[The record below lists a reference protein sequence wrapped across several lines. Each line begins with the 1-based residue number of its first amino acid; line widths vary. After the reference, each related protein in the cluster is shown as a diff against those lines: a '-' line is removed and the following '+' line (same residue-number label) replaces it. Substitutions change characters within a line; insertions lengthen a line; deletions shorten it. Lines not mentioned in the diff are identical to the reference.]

1 MADGTDTRNP
11 WTRPGVLI
19 AAAFLVVAVVLGI
32 LVITRT
38 GPATPAATP
47 TVATTTATTTAA
59 AEVPTPTV
67 PATASTTASTA
78 TSPVAGG
85 GDQQLPRT
93 APPVSWVTV
102 KTLALPVSATAG
114 PQVNTDTVMSGYA
127 HTPIGA
133 LIATADTSARY
144 SVVDNWRQATLAS
157 VADTPGRAAFLQQRA
172 AYGQVTPTPGQLTQI
187 AGFNV
192 VSYTPGRAVVQL
204 ARAAGDGSL
213 TVTTDTVVWRDGDWK
228 LLLPDSGTTP
238 PAADLPSLQ
247 GFIPW
252 SST

>member
-19 AAAFLVVAVVLGI
+19 AAAFFVVAVVLGT

-38 GPATPAATP
+38 KPATPAATP
-47 TVATTTATTTAA
+47 TLAVTTAT
-59 AEVPTPTV
+59 AEVRTPTV
-67 PATASTTASTA
+67 TAPSSHSATSTS
-78 TSPVAGG
+78 TSPVVGG
-85 GDQQLPRT
+85 ADQQLPRT

-114 PQVNTDTVMSGYA
+114 PQVDTDTVMSGYA

-133 LIATADTSARY
+133 LIATADTSSRY
-144 SVVDNWRQATLAS
+144 SIVDNWRQATLAS

-192 VSYTPGRAVVQL
+192 VSYTPGRAVIQL

-213 TVTTDTVVWRDGDWK
+213 TVTADTVVWVDGDWK

>member
-1 MADGTDTRNP
+1 MADGTNTRNP

-32 LVITRT
+32 VVITRT

-67 PATASTTASTA
+67 PATASTA
-78 TSPVAGG
+78 TSPVTGG

-102 KTLALPVSATAG
+102 KTLALPVSPTAG

-133 LIATADTSARY
+133 LIATADTSSRY
-144 SVVDNWRQATLAS
+144 SIVDNWR
-157 VADTPGRAAFLQQRA
+157 R
-172 AYGQVTPTPGQLTQI
+172 
-187 AGFNV
+187 
-192 VSYTPGRAVVQL
+192 VSPPEWCR
-204 ARAAGDGSL
+204 
-213 TVTTDTVVWRDGDWK
+213 
-228 LLLPDSGTTP
+228 SG
-238 PAADLPSLQ
+238 A
-247 GFIPW
+247 
-252 SST
+252 